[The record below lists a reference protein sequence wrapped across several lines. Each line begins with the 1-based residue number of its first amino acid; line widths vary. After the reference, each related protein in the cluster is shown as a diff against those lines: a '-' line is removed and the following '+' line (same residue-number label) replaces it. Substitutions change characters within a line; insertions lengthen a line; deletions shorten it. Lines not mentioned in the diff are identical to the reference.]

1 MEGVVMKLENVKSKI
16 DAYFDGVKSEELVK
30 TLTEKFGMQEYDFD
44 NINAI
49 PDEHIVGNAEI
60 A

>member
-1 MEGVVMKLENVKSKI
+1 MKLENVKSKI

-49 PDEHIVGNAEI
+49 PDEHIVGNAEF